1 MRSAGREFLRLCGVA
16 IVVGGLAAAL
26 TLLFIPLSA
35 QRDKQQG
42 AVVGFCGPGRTSDNA
57 VQVRLDPGIVNT
69 GGSPGQAGSA
79 AQQQQLQQFCTHEAD
94 GQLIESAVIAVLALL
109 IGLPMITARGRQ
121 DDTPLSPGAV
131 PPSLSSSGASGST
144 VWK

>member
-26 TLLFIPLSA
+26 TLLFIPLSV
-35 QRDKQQG
+35 QRASSG
-42 AVVGFCGPGRTSDNA
+42 AIAGFCGPGRTSDNA
-57 VQVRLDPGIVNT
+57 VQVRLDPGIVTT
-69 GGSPGQAGSA
+69 GGRPGQAGSA

-131 PPSLSSSGASGST
+131 PPSLSNSGASGST

>member
-26 TLLFIPLSA
+26 TLLFIPLSV
-35 QRDKQQG
+35 QRASSG

-69 GGSPGQAGSA
+69 GGRPGQAGSA

-94 GQLIESAVIAVLALL
+94 DQLIESAVIAVLALL
-109 IGLPMITARGRQ
+109 VGLPMITARGRQ

-131 PPSLSSSGASGST
+131 PPSLSNSGTSGST